1 MRVACQWSP
10 RGKDEVLHR
19 CCGEVT
25 SALRL
30 TAGGSYS
37 DILDFHVMETHLG
50 KSPNIP
56 NLF

>member
-1 MRVACQWSP
+1 MRQRQKMRVACQWSP

-37 DILDFHVMETHLG
+37 G
-50 KSPNIP
+50 KQLASV
-56 NLF
+56 LQS